1 MTQTLR
7 ILVADDESEMA
18 EYYQETLTGLG
29 HRVVAVART
38 GQELVDLC
46 RAENPDLV
54 ITDIKMPDR
63 DGIDAA
69 FEIARQRPV
78 PVILV
83 SAYHEPELISRALD
97 NHVLAYLVKPVK
109 QTDLEVAIALALRR
123 FREFQVLRE
132 EAANLRQAVTD
143 RKVIERAKGI
153 IMKRAGLDEQ
163 AAFRRLQTMASDRR
177 QKLIDIAQSV
187 LTAEATFSR
196 EEK

>member
-1 MTQTLR
+1 MTRTLR

-18 EYYQETLTGLG
+18 EYYHETLTCLG
-29 HRVVAVART
+29 HQVVAVART
-38 GQELVDLC
+38 GQELIDLC

-54 ITDIKMPDR
+54 ITDIKMPDL
-63 DGIDAA
+63 DGLDAVM
-69 FEIARQRPV
+69 EIARHRPV

-83 SAYHEPELISRALD
+83 SAYHDPELITRALD

-123 FREFQVLRE
+123 FREFEVLRE
-132 EAANLRQAVTD
+132 EAANLRQAITD

-153 IMKRAGLDEQ
+153 IMKRTGLDEQ

-187 LTAEATFSR
+187 LTAEATFGGA
-196 EEK
+196 EK

>member
-1 MTQTLR
+1 MTQSLR
-7 ILVADDESEMA
+7 ILVADDEPEMA
-18 EYYQETLTGLG
+18 EYYHETLTALG

-38 GQELVDLC
+38 GQELIDLC
-46 RAENPDLV
+46 RADNPDVV
-54 ITDIKMPDR
+54 ITDIKMPGR

-69 FEIARQRPV
+69 IEIASQRPV

-83 SAYHEPELISRALD
+83 SAYHDPELIARALD

-109 QTDLEVAIALALRR
+109 QTDLQVAIALALRR
-123 FREFQVLRE
+123 FREFEVLRE
-132 EAANLRQAVTD
+132 EATNLRQAITD

-153 IMKRAGLDEQ
+153 IMKRAGIDEQ
-163 AAFRRLQTMASDRR
+163 AAFRRLQKMASDRR

-187 LTAEATFSR
+187 LTAEATFGG